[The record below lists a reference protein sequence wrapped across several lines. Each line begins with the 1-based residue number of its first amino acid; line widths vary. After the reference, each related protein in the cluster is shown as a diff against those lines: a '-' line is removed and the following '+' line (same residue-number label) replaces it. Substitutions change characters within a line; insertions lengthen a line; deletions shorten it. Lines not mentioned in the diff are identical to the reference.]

1 MKKSCASW
9 TRLCSEGGFR
19 RAGGPCHSPP
29 ECSSVGEG
37 VSETQE
43 QSRRSDGESHRL
55 VPASVGLFSKKE
67 QRFADFYTVQFLLKF
82 FFSGKGNP

>member
-1 MKKSCASW
+1 M
-9 TRLCSEGGFR
+9 
-19 RAGGPCHSPP
+19 
-29 ECSSVGEG
+29 
-37 VSETQE
+37 SETQE

-55 VPASVGLFSKKE
+55 VSASVGLLSKKE

>member
-1 MKKSCASW
+1 MKKSCALW

-29 ECSSVGEG
+29 ECSLVGEG

-55 VPASVGLFSKKE
+55 VSASVGLLSKKE

>member
-1 MKKSCASW
+1 M
-9 TRLCSEGGFR
+9 
-19 RAGGPCHSPP
+19 
-29 ECSSVGEG
+29 
-37 VSETQE
+37 SETQE

-55 VPASVGLFSKKE
+55 VPASVGLLSKKE